1 MKKIK
6 FQIIKIIESKNVLNY
21 SKVEKTETNVED
33 INYNTNINN
42 NYRINNNENNFRK
55 LSSEYNYDVIPLT
68 HPGLTIEDLE
78 DNINK
83 YIQALLDNIIVA
95 DVMVHL
101 GNNLFVQSYEQNIR
115 LFVSL
120 FDYGDLAPVCARP
133 DGEHKLIILDNGV
146 VHSYTTDKPVGTI
159 NYDVSVYDFDFS
171 SFRFCCEV
179 VISYSEYLSSLSK
192 GVSLADMII
201 ENFNGKAPFDIE
213 FAEKEKQS

>member
-1 MKKIK
+1 MKK
-6 FQIIKIIESKNVLNY
+6 
-21 SKVEKTETNVED
+21 
-33 INYNTNINN
+33 
-42 NYRINNNENNFRK
+42 YRIIRRANDKESVVENNIEESELESYIRK
-55 LSSEYNYDVIPLT
+55 YLQFTCFNNWFEYNYDVIPLT